1 MGREKDS
8 RRHGHRAHA
17 ERIDIFVGEV
27 NRGKQEGTLKT
38 IDPYEHTHGKD
49 QSIEVI
55 KQDAAKEVKLRETTP
70 CQTQP
75 PLPTVL
81 TKVDPKAGV
90 LDAYVGLFGT
100 IPRWVKG
107 SVINFAAYA
116 GGYPAAGD
124 AVFAAQQLNKAALYW
139 NSLDVGVTFKWVGTL
154 ADAEFVLGYAGDQGN
169 LVARAFFPNGNDL
182 NNLTVYKRAFD
193 SDLKPV
199 MWRYFLHELGHVLG
213 LRHEFAMDTKY
224 GEDPSKPLELKE
236 DGAILIGARDLLSVM
251 NYRPE
256 APMITQDDIKYTKIF
271 YDFNGPSIQGVPMQL
286 FVPDN

>member
-1 MGREKDS
+1 MGREQAS
-8 RRHGHRAHA
+8 RRHGHHAHA
-17 ERIDIFVGEV
+17 ERIDVFVGEV
-27 NRGKQEGTLKT
+27 NRGKQEDILKT
-38 IDPYEHTHGKD
+38 IDPSEHGHGKD
-49 QSIEVI
+49 QSLEAI
-55 KQDAAKEVKLRETTP
+55 KQEAKKEAKLSGTAP
-70 CQTQP
+70 CQTQS

-81 TKVDPKAGV
+81 TKVDPETGV
-90 LDAYVGLFGT
+90 LDAYVGLFGN

-116 GGYPAAGD
+116 NGYPGDGD

-139 NSLDVGVTFKWVGTL
+139 NSLNVGVNFKWVGPL
-154 ADAEFVLGYAGDQGN
+154 ADAEFVLGYAGDQGG

-193 SDLKPV
+193 PDLKPV

-213 LRHEFAMDTKY
+213 LRHEFALDTKY
-224 GEDPSKPLELKE
+224 DEDPSKPLELKE
-236 DGAILIGARDLLSVM
+236 GGAILIGARDPFSVM

-256 APMITQDDIKYTKIF
+256 APMITQEDIKYTKIF
-271 YDFNGPSIQGVPMQL
+271 YDFSGPSIQGVPMQL